1 MPDTLSTIDAR
12 LRRLRAAALRWLL
25 RQDQAPDQ
33 VALRLQ
39 GLAWIGCVGMPLY
52 YLVWTVIFPQQ
63 YENLGLRLLGVGLCV
78 PGMFL
83 PRLPGRFSARQLR
96 AYEFVAITYV
106 LPFFFS
112 FMFLMNHGSAV
123 WGESLLVALI
133 VLFHFGLC
141 WALASWAIGS
151 LAAALAFAWVG
162 DPAFLLSP
170 AVLDQAPIYG
180 FTILVVSV
188 TKVGRRMLARE
199 KLAGMAQALALV
211 SHEMR
216 TPLIS
221 VSANVRGIERLLAA
235 ARRKADADAGIE
247 TAKSADAATDQA
259 ADSAAVAG
267 AMARIQ
273 FEVRHMNQLID
284 LFLQSAAAMNQQLA
298 ATEQV
303 SMSDVVAAV
312 ITRYPFAGDAQRDA
326 VRVVVRG
333 DFRFHGKHELCVVL
347 LLNLL
352 RNALKALQRAGRG
365 QVRIVVDGTRA
376 RPRLLIMDSGCGIP
390 PRQLPRIFDRF
401 YSYPPSSGAGIGLA
415 LCKDIVQAWQGRIRC
430 RSRESRYTVFALE
443 FPDRGAAA
451 S

>member
-1 MPDTLSTIDAR
+1 MLDMPPTIDAR
-12 LRRLRAAALRWLL
+12 LRRLRAATMQWLL
-25 RQDQAPDQ
+25 RQDQAQDQ

-39 GLAWIGCVGMPLY
+39 CLAWIGCIGMPLY

-63 YENLGLRLLGVGLCV
+63 YENLGLRLFGVVLCV

-96 AYEFVAITYV
+96 AYEFAAITYV

-123 WGESLLVALI
+123 WGESLLVALV
-133 VLFHFGLC
+133 VLFHFELR
-141 WALASWAIGS
+141 WALASCVIGM
-151 LAAALAFAWVG
+151 LAAALAFAWAG
-162 DPAFLLSP
+162 DPGFLSSP
-170 AVLDQAPIYG
+170 AVLDQAPVYG

-188 TKVGRRMLARE
+188 TKVGRRVLARE

-211 SHEMR
+211 SHELR

-235 ARRKADADAGIE
+235 ARRKPAAGMAPE
-247 TAKSADAATDQA
+247 TAPEQAADQA
-259 ADSAAVAG
+259 ADSAAMTD

-303 SMSDVVAAV
+303 SMSEVVAAV
-312 ITRYPFAGDAQRDA
+312 ITRYPFAGSAQRDA

-333 DFRFHGKHELCVVL
+333 DFRFNGKHELCIVV

-376 RPRLLIMDSGCGIP
+376 RPRLLVMDSGCGIAP
-390 PRQLPRIFDRF
+390 GQLPHIFDRF
-401 YSYPPSSGAGIGLA
+401 YSWPPSSGAGIGLA
-415 LCKDIVQAWQGRIRC
+415 LCKDIVHAWQGRIRC

-443 FPDRGAAA
+443 FPDRAAAAA